1 MSESEV
7 HSSNGASAH
16 SSNGASAQDTVT
28 SRDTVAS
35 QDTVRYSYDVVVLGA
50 GGSGL
55 RAAIEARLQGKKTA
69 IISKSLFGKAH
80 TVMAEG
86 GCAAAMG
93 NVNPRD
99 NWQVH
104 FRDTMRGGKFLNN
117 WKMAELHANEAPER
131 VWELEA
137 WGAIFDRTKD
147 GKISQRNFG
156 GHEYPRLAHVGD
168 RTGLEMI
175 RTLQQKVVALQQADA
190 IELGDPEAMIKVFAE
205 TTITDLIKDGGAIS
219 GAFGYFRDTGQF
231 VLFEAPAVVLATGG
245 IGKTYKV
252 TSNSWEY
259 TGDGHALALR
269 AGAKLLNMEFVQL
282 HPTGMVWPPSV
293 RGILVTE
300 GVRGDGGVL
309 RNSENKRF
317 MFNYVPDVFRAQ
329 YAETEEEADRWY
341 ADPNNNRR
349 PPELL
354 PRDEVARSINSEVKA
369 GRGSPHGGVFLDVS
383 TRLPAEEILR
393 RLPSMYHQFKELAD
407 VDITKEPMEV
417 GPTCHYVMGGVEV
430 DPATGAASVP
440 GLFAA
445 GEVSGGMHGS
455 NRLGGNS
462 LSDLLVFGRRA
473 GLGAAEYVTG
483 LPARPAVSQAALA
496 AAIAVDL
503 APLERTTGEGPYA
516 IHAELQNI
524 MTDLVGLIRRESE
537 LKTALVEL
545 DKLRSRVAQVAAPGE
560 RAYNPGWHLAMDLR
574 NMMQVAECVAEAA
587 LERQESRGGHTREDY
602 PEMSPEWRKINLIC
616 SLGADGN
623 VALSR
628 QALVPMREDLLELF
642 DIGELK
648 KYMTDEELT
657 GLTAASSGAKETH

>member
-1 MSESEV
+1 MTDEIK
-7 HSSNGASAH
+7 
-16 SSNGASAQDTVT
+16 
-28 SRDTVAS
+28 
-35 QDTVRYSYDVVVLGA
+35 RYSYDVVVIGA

-69 IISKSLFGKAH
+69 VISKSLFGKAH

-93 NVNPRD
+93 NRNPRD

-117 WKMAELHANEAPER
+117 WRMAELHAKEAPDR

-137 WGAIFDRTKD
+137 WGAVFDRTAD

-168 RTGLEMI
+168 RTGLEII
-175 RTLQQKVVALQQADA
+175 RTLQQKVVALQQEDA
-190 IELGDPEAMIKVFAE
+190 VEFGDPEAMIKVFAE
-205 TTITDLIKDGGAIS
+205 TTITELLSGDGRIA

-231 VLFEAPAVVLATGG
+231 VLFETPAVVLATGG

-293 RGILVTE
+293 RGLLVTE
-300 GVRGDGGVL
+300 SVRGDGGVL
-309 RNSENKRF
+309 RNSEGKRF
-317 MFNYVPDVFRAQ
+317 MFSYVPDVFRPQ

-341 ADPNNNRR
+341 ADPDNNRR

-383 TRLPAEEILR
+383 TRLPADEIMR
-393 RLPSMYHQFKELAD
+393 RLPSMHHQFKELAD

-430 DPATGAASVP
+430 DPDTGAASVP
-440 GLFAA
+440 GLFAV

-473 GLGAAEYVTG
+473 GLGAAEYVTA
-483 LPARPAVSQAALA
+483 LASRPAVPEAAVSA
-496 AAIAVDL
+496 AAAV
-503 APLERTTGEGPYA
+503 AAEPLERPEGENPYA
-516 IHAELQNI
+516 IQGELQVI
-524 MTDLVGLIRRESE
+524 MHDLVGLIRRESE
-537 LKTALVEL
+537 MKTALVEL
-545 DKLRSRVAQVAAPGE
+545 DKLRARAAQVSVGGG
-560 RAYNPGWHLAMDLR
+560 RAYNPGWHVALDLR
-574 NMMQVAECVAEAA
+574 NMMVVAECVAQAA
-587 LERQESRGGHTREDY
+587 LERQESRGGHTRDDY
-602 PEMSPEWRKINLIC
+602 PGMSPEWRKVNLVC
-616 SLGADGN
+616 SLEPSGPSGA
-623 VALSR
+623 VSLRR
-628 QALVPMREDLLELF
+628 QPTPAMRTDLLELF
-642 DIGELK
+642 DLAELK
-648 KYMTDEELT
+648 KYMTDEELA
-657 GLTAASSGAKETH
+657 GLPGATETSAEGTH